1 METRHKVLA
10 QRVNDPSN
18 VLKGSPRVPSEE
30 LPAQDKHE
38 AGKAPGA
45 QGGHPGEPLG
55 VGPGGA
61 ASVGRALA
69 LGKQRVDT
77 QARRWDSGD
86 LSQGDKGRGSAGPGS
101 AGAGREGVR
110 AA

>member
-1 METRHKVLA
+1 MGRG
-10 QRVNDPSN
+10 RV
-18 VLKGSPRVPSEE
+18 
-30 LPAQDKHE
+30 
-38 AGKAPGA
+38 
-45 QGGHPGEPLG
+45 
-55 VGPGGA
+55 
-61 ASVGRALA
+61 
-69 LGKQRVDT
+69 LGKWRVDT